1 MKRLFIPSKENSYKP
16 LLLRKV
22 ALLSYTIILAFVNT
36 FGGFLGIPE
45 AMASSITSANI
56 IQLTNQERAAAGLNT
71 LSTNA
76 KLTAAAQAKANN
88 MFEEQYWDH
97 FGPNGETPWMF
108 ISEAG
113 YAYVYAGENLAK
125 GFRTAEGVHE
135 AWMASPT
142 HKANIMSGKY
152 KDIGVAVVEGFLLDK
167 ETILVVQM
175 FGNLTSQTFS
185 PTVKS
190 ETEEVT
196 PPPVVKESGEIKSIR
211 IINPRTGDV
220 IDDANTNVKG
230 ETTNITG
237 DYTVEILNSSSLVGE
252 TTSNSKDWEFDKVT
266 DWEEG
271 EHNLQAQIK
280 GQNIK
285 SDVITFTIDSTPPQI
300 EQASLAVK
308 RIEDSF
314 ELSFSYSPDITELK
328 FVTGDKTFNLELSE
342 NHIATLNIPKQD
354 IGDRSVLMAT
364 DNAGNIAE
372 IDISEYFLEG
382 DEVKNDW
389 GSNLILWI
397 KSLVGT
403 TDGISLLIVG
413 FVFILLSIQV
423 YVFWK
428 KGKLGK
434 SVGELFTV
442 GAWWLIILVGVFKG
456 FGGFVN

>member
-1 MKRLFIPSKENSYKP
+1 MRKLFIPSKENSYKP

-22 ALLSYTIILAFVNT
+22 ALLTYTIILAFVNT

-45 AMASSITSANI
+45 AMASSITSGNI

-142 HKANIMSGKY
+142 HKANILSGNY
-152 KDIGVAVVEGFLLDK
+152 KDIGVAVVEGTLLDQQ
-167 ETILVVQM
+167 TILVVQM
-175 FGNLTSQTFS
+175 FGNLTTQTFS

-190 ETEEVT
+190 ETEKVT
-196 PPPVVKESGEIKSIR
+196 PPPPTKESGDIKSIR
-211 IINPRTGDV
+211 ITNPRTGDV
-220 IDDANTNVKG
+220 IEDANVNVKG
-230 ETTNITG
+230 ETTNVTG
-237 DYTVEILNSSSLVGE
+237 EYTVEILNSTNLVGE
-252 TTSNSKDWEFDKVT
+252 TKSNSKDWEFDKVI

-271 EHNLQAQIK
+271 DHNIQAQIK
-280 GQNIK
+280 GQDVK
-285 SDVITFTIDSTPPQI
+285 SEVVTFTVDSTPPQI
-300 EQASLAVK
+300 DQSSIAVK
-308 RIEDSF
+308 RSSDSY
-314 ELSFSYSPDITELK
+314 ELSFTYSSDITELK
-328 FVTGDKTFNLELSE
+328 FVTGDKSFNIEISE
-342 NHIATLNIPKQD
+342 DNIASLVIPKAD
-354 IGDRSVLMAT
+354 IGDRSILMAT
-364 DNAGNIAE
+364 DSVGNISE

-382 DEVKNDW
+382 DEVNNDW
-389 GSNLILWI
+389 GTNLILWI
-397 KSLVGT
+397 RSLVGT

-423 YVFWK
+423 FVFWK
-428 KGKLGK
+428 KGKLAK
-434 SVGELFTV
+434 SAGELFTV